1 MFYLNWV
8 NKFLNNE
15 YYKEQQI
22 NQKILD
28 VLSKNQSF
36 NMMFN
41 LNIIL
46 KQHQYFLDKF
56 AQEMVDEEVA
66 GILKGSTFLQNLD
79 EEMKKHGTKSYFVNN
94 YKINSLLKTLNKNK
108 WYWVDDDN
116 YPIDEIDNNELIS
129 MILDYLEAS

>member
-66 GILKGSTFLQNLD
+66 GILKVQHF
-79 EEMKKHGTKSYFVNN
+79 F
-94 YKINSLLKTLNKNK
+94 KT
-108 WYWVDDDN
+108 
-116 YPIDEIDNNELIS
+116 
-129 MILDYLEAS
+129 